1 MTWVKRPGVRAD
13 AQAAACLH
21 RRAPMAQ
28 ARAMWP
34 IDDLPGLLVSLGI
47 GLLVGIERERNK
59 GEGATR
65 RAAGVRTFALIA
77 LAGSLAALLGDVGLA
92 VGGGFVALAA
102 LASYR
107 HSRRM
112 DPGLTTEVAMLVV
125 FLIGVLAMR
134 EVVLAA
140 GIGVAVAILLAAKSR
155 LHHFVGQVLSADELH
170 DGLLLAAAAAI
181 VLPLLPDRAIDPW
194 HVLNPRQLWTL
205 AVIVMAINAAG
216 HVALRMF
223 GVRRGLLLAGFAGGF
238 VSSTATIASLGS
250 RAKQAPA
257 LTTACANAAL
267 LSNVSTVVQLALL
280 TGLLAPGLLRALAVP
295 LLAAGVAIVVFAAV
309 AGWRGLRDATDGGV
323 AIGRPFQPRHALVF
337 VAVVA
342 SVMLLSAVMLQWLGP
357 AALNATLAV
366 SGIADVHAAALGA
379 ARLVAVGRIDA
390 AAAVPAVLAA
400 FATNSASKLVFAFV
414 SGGRRYGL
422 RLLPGIVLMVAAFAV
437 AAWLQ

>member
-1 MTWVKRPGVRAD
+1 MS
-13 AQAAACLH
+13 
-21 RRAPMAQ
+21 PM
-28 ARAMWP
+28 
-34 IDDLPGLLVSLGI
+34 DELPGLLVALGV
-47 GLLVGIERERNK
+47 GLLVGIERERSK
-59 GEGATR
+59 GAGGSR

-77 LAGSLAALLGDVGLA
+77 LAGSIGALLDEVGIA
-92 VGGGFVALAA
+92 VGGAFVALAA

-107 HSRRM
+107 HSRSQ

-125 FLIGVLAMR
+125 FLLGVLAMR
-134 EVVLAA
+134 QVALAA

-155 LHHFVGQVLSADELH
+155 LHRFAGQLLSEEELH

-181 VLPLLPDRAIDPW
+181 VLPLLPDRALDPW
-194 HVLNPRQLWTL
+194 QVLNLRQLWTL

-216 HVALRMF
+216 HVALRLF

-250 RAKQAPA
+250 RAQQAPA
-257 LTTACANAAL
+257 LTSACASAAL
-267 LSNVSTVVQLALL
+267 LSNVSTVAQLALL
-280 TGLLAPGLLRALAVP
+280 TGVLAPGLLRALAVP
-295 LLAAGVAIVVFAAV
+295 LLAAGVAIVVVSVV
-309 AGWRGLRDATDGGV
+309 AGRRGRKHPAAAGV

-342 SVMLLSAVMLQWLGP
+342 GVMLLSAIMLQWLGP

-390 AAAVPAVLAA
+390 ATAVPAVLAA
-400 FATNSASKLVFAFV
+400 FATNSTSKLVFAFV
-414 SGGRRYGL
+414 SGGRSYGL
-422 RLLPGIVLMVAAFAV
+422 RLVPGIVLMVAAFAV

>member
-1 MTWVKRPGVRAD
+1 MD
-13 AQAAACLH
+13 E
-21 RRAPMAQ
+21 
-28 ARAMWP
+28 
-34 IDDLPGLLVSLGI
+34 LPGLLVALGV
-47 GLLVGIERERNK
+47 GLLVGVERERSK

-77 LAGSLAALLGDVGLA
+77 LAGSIGALVGEVGMA
-92 VGGGFVALAA
+92 VGGAFVALAA

-107 HSRRM
+107 HSRSQ

-125 FLIGVLAMR
+125 FLLGVLAMR

-140 GIGVAVAILLAAKSR
+140 GIGVTVTILLAAKSR
-155 LHHFVGQVLSADELH
+155 LHRFVSQVLSEEELH
-170 DGLLLAAAAAI
+170 DALLLAAAAAI

-194 HVLNPRQLWTL
+194 QVLNLRQLWTL
-205 AVIVMAINAAG
+205 AVVVMAINAAG
-216 HVALRMF
+216 HVALRLF

-257 LTTACANAAL
+257 LATACANAAL

-280 TGLLAPGLLRALAVP
+280 TGLLAPDLLRALAVP
-295 LLAAGVAIVVFAAV
+295 LIAAGVAIVVFAAA
-309 AGWRGLRDATDGGV
+309 AGWRGLRQSADASV
-323 AIGRPFQPRHALVF
+323 AIGRPFQARHALVF

-342 SVMLLSAVMLQWLGP
+342 SVMLLSALMLQWLGP

-366 SGIADVHAAALGA
+366 SGIADVHAAAVGA
-379 ARLVAVGRIDA
+379 ARLVAVGRVIA

-422 RLLPGIVLMVAAFAV
+422 RLLPGIVLMVAAFAI

>member
-1 MTWVKRPGVRAD
+1 MD
-13 AQAAACLH
+13 A
-21 RRAPMAQ
+21 
-28 ARAMWP
+28 
-34 IDDLPGLLVSLGI
+34 LPGLLVALGL
-47 GLLVGIERERNK
+47 GLLVGVERERSK

-77 LAGSLAALLGDVGLA
+77 LAGSIGALLGEVGMA
-92 VGGGFVALAA
+92 VGGAFVALAA

-107 HSRRM
+107 HSRSQ

-125 FLIGVLAMR
+125 FLLGVLAMR
-134 EVVLAA
+134 EVALAA
-140 GIGVAVAILLAAKSR
+140 GIGVTVAILLAAKSR
-155 LHHFVGQVLSADELH
+155 LHRFVSQVLSEEELH
-170 DGLLLAAAAAI
+170 DALLLAAAAAI

-194 HVLNPRQLWTL
+194 QVLNLRQLWTL

-216 HVALRMF
+216 HVALRLF

-250 RAKQAPA
+250 RAKQTPELAV
-257 LTTACANAAL
+257 ACANAAL

-295 LLAAGVAIVVFAAV
+295 LLASGVAIVVFTVV
-309 AGWRGLRDATDGGV
+309 AGWRGLRQSADAGV

-342 SVMLLSAVMLQWLGP
+342 GVMLLSALVLQWLGP
-357 AALNATLAV
+357 TALNATLAV

-390 AAAVPAVLAA
+390 LAAVPAVLAA
-400 FATNSASKLVFAFV
+400 FATNSASKLVFAFA

-422 RLLPGIVLMVAAFAV
+422 ALLPGIVVMVAAFAV
-437 AAWLQ
+437 AVWLQ